1 MASFKDSIGDATA
14 DKTVDPNDIFTLTE
28 KLGEGS
34 YGSVFKGIHK
44 ETGNS
49 VAVKMVPVEGDFED
63 IAKEIRILKQCDSVY
78 IVKYYGCRLY
88 TFFLSYPFC
97 LIQTST
103 HFNFFFI
110 NQ

>member
-1 MASFKDSIGDATA
+1 MASFKDSLGDATA

-78 IVKYYGCRLY
+78 IVKYYGCRFIL
-88 TFFLSYPFC
+88 FSC
-97 LIQTST
+97 LIPFALYPTST
-103 HFNFFFI
+103 HFNFFL
-110 NQ
+110 